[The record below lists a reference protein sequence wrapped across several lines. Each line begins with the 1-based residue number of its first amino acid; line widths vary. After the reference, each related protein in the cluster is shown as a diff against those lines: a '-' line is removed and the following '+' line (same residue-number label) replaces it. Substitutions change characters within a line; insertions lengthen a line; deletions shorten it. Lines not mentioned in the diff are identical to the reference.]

1 MCLWTGCERDALR
14 RLVGRGLTAL
24 ALFFCLAAALPEAS
38 WASGDQ
44 RSGYEVWA
52 PLAQRLAAD
61 GFDQALLTTLFS
73 DPLMVYD
80 PQIMARK
87 MNPLLEAKLSPPE
100 EKAAEP
106 EVDSRYLN
114 PILLAGAYGYL
125 RENKGILASLKAQY
139 GVPPEVLV
147 ALLLVETKLGLNVGT
162 ARAAWALA
170 NMALAGDL
178 GTIEPYL
185 SRTDLTPEIRNWL
198 ANRTRQKSDWAYEE
212 LEALLRYSQALER
225 DPLEIPGSAYGAIGI
240 CQFMPSNALAYGVDG
255 DGDGRVDLL
264 VKEDAL
270 ASMARFL
277 KDHGWK
283 GELTEEQRFRVIY
296 RYNHSSSYARTV
308 LAVAD
313 SLVRIGRTFGAQ

>member
-1 MCLWTGCERDALR
+1 MFLWTGFELGALR
-14 RLVGRGLTAL
+14 RFTGRGLTAL
-24 ALFFCLAAALPEAS
+24 ALFFCLLALPEAAP
-38 WASGDQ
+38 ASGDQ
-44 RSGYEVWA
+44 RSGYEVWT
-52 PLAQRLAAD
+52 PLARRLAED

-73 DPLMVYD
+73 DPLMVFD

-100 EKAAEP
+100 EKAVEP
-106 EVDSRYLN
+106 GVDERYLN

-125 RENKGILASLKAQY
+125 RENKVFLAGLKAQY
-139 GVPPEVLV
+139 GVPPEILV
-147 ALLLVETKLGLNVGT
+147 ALLLVESKLGLNVGT
-162 ARAAWALA
+162 ARSVWSLA

-178 GTIEPYL
+178 GVIEPYL
-185 SRTDLTPEIRNWL
+185 SRQDLSPEIRDWL
-198 ANRTRQKSDWAYEE
+198 AARTRQKANWAYEE
-212 LEALLRYSQALER
+212 LEALLRYAQALGI
-225 DPLEIPGSAYGAIGI
+225 DPLEIPGSAYGAIGL

-277 KDHGWK
+277 QEHGWK
-283 GELTEEQRFRVIY
+283 GEVGEDLRYKVIY
-296 RYNHSSSYARTV
+296 RYNHSAGYTRTV

-313 SLVRIGRTFGAQ
+313 SLVRIGRTFSAQ